1 MYRSTKNENS
11 YHEYKQS
18 LKFSLRSN
26 YKKTEKGCYFCEPEP
41 HIVIFKTENFYISK
55 NNFPYDFWD
64 GQKVIE
70 HFLLVSKKHFSDLE
84 SKDKEL
90 LLEYGELVNKY
101 SNKGFDIYTRTPNS
115 PSRSQV
121 HFHTHLI
128 KTDEK
133 KIKSLN
139 FVFNPYS
146 LIVK

>member
-11 YHEYKQS
+11 YHKYRKG
-18 LKFSLRSN
+18 
-26 YKKTEKGCYFCEPEP
+26 EKGCYFCEPKP
-41 HIVIFKTENFYISK
+41 HIVVSKTKNFYISK

-64 GQKVIE
+64 GQKVVE
-70 HFLLVSKKHFSDLE
+70 HLLLVSKKHFSDLE

-101 SNKGFDIYTRTPNS
+101 SNQGFDIYTRTPNS
-115 PSRSQV
+115 PSRSQP

-128 KTDEK
+128 KTTGK